1 MSDWRTNPRQG
12 RSQFLPLLD
21 EIKKSIEN
29 GETIKM
35 IFESYPELKMSYP
48 QFTRYIKKYC
58 GDETKV
64 STQKADNGA
73 AVQQSDSQ
81 DVSTAKPARTA
92 RNPADL
98 RKLRKQNIDLEE
110 LRELGEKNESG
121 NS

>member
-21 EIKKSIEN
+21 EIKKSIDN

-35 IFESYPELKMSYP
+35 IFESYPALKMSYP

-58 GDETKV
+58 GDEIKV
-64 STQKADNGA
+64 STQKSDNGA
-73 AVQQSDSQ
+73 AVQQSDTQ